1 MVRMIK
7 IKKLAVIRLFL
18 PVPIGCVEYPMSY
31 RKGSLWSGCRF
42 FLDRGYTVLKCKRQL
57 IENIF

>member
-18 PVPIGCVEYPMSY
+18 PVPIGCFEYPRLMEEGVCG
-31 RKGSLWSGCRF
+31 KTAGF
-42 FLDRGYTVLKCKRQL
+42 F
-57 IENIF
+57 

>member
-18 PVPIGCVEYPMSY
+18 PVPIGCDEHPMSY
-31 RKGSLWSGCRF
+31 RKGCLWKDRRF
-42 FLDRGYTVLKCKRQL
+42 FFESGLDS
-57 IENIF
+57 I

>member
-18 PVPIGCVEYPMSY
+18 PVPIGCVEYP
-31 RKGSLWSGCRF
+31 RLIEKGVCGKTAGF
-42 FLDRGYTVLKCKRQL
+42 FLNRG
-57 IENIF
+57 